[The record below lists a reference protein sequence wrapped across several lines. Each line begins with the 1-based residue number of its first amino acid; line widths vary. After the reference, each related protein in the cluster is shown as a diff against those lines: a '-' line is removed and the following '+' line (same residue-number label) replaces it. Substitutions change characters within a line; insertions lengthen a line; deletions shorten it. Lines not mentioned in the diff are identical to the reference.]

1 MVPFSIGRQTHVVQA
16 GTVLKQDNGPLNV
29 SFPIPFTNMPVVV
42 LTPNYVVNARLT
54 GPEVVI
60 ETTLEGFT
68 LDSQNNAVD
77 YFVNWIAYGSM

>member
-1 MVPFSIGRQTHVVQA
+1 
-16 GTVLKQDNGPLNV
+16 
-29 SFPIPFTNMPVVV
+29 MPVVV